1 MSKCRELEPLFASY
15 VDGEAPTDA
24 RAWVDAHLD
33 RCPPCRTRVAG
44 ERAARE
50 ALISRSSHLRPCA
63 SDQLRARCAAHRLR
77 HSRFFAMRG
86 RAWVPLSV
94 AATLILA
101 IGGAFLFG
109 VNDNVEAVA
118 AQLTLD
124 HVRCFQVAPERLAH
138 ADAAGAGRDWAASQG
153 WALQVPAS
161 SADAQIELLGVRR
174 CMTASGA
181 TAHLLYKWRGEPL
194 SVYVLPRT
202 LRGRAQVD
210 EIVDTFGHE
219 AVVWSARNRTYIV
232 LAHGRPADLGSVV
245 GYMKTQAR

>member
-1 MSKCRELEPLFASY
+1 MSKCRELEPLLASY

-24 RAWVDAHLD
+24 RAWVDSHLD

-50 ALISRSSHLRPCA
+50 ILVTRGKGLRPCA
-63 SDQLRARCAAHRLR
+63 SEHLRARCAAHRLR
-77 HSRFFAMRG
+77 HSKIFALPRG
-86 RAWVPLSV
+86 VWMPLSV
-94 AATLILA
+94 AATLVLA
-101 IGGAFLFG
+101 VAGAFLFG
-109 VNDNVEAVA
+109 LTDSAAAVA

-124 HVRCFQVAPERLAH
+124 HVGCFQVAPERLAH
-138 ADAAGAGRDWAASQG
+138 VDAADAGREWAASQG
-153 WALQVPAS
+153 WTLQVPAS
-161 SADAQIELLGVRR
+161 SAAAQIELLGVRR

-202 LRGRAQVD
+202 LRNHAQVD

-219 AVVWSARNRTYIV
+219 AVLWSARNRTYVV
-232 LAHGRPADLGSVV
+232 LAHGQPADLGSVV

>member
-50 ALISRSSHLRPCA
+50 VLTSRSSHLRPCA
-63 SDQLRARCAAHRLR
+63 SDRLRARCAAHRLR

-109 VNDNVEAVA
+109 LNDNVEAVA

-161 SADAQIELLGVRR
+161 SAAAQIELLGVRR

-202 LRGRAQVD
+202 LRSRAQVD

>member
-50 ALISRSSHLRPCA
+50 VLTSRSSHLRPCA
-63 SDQLRARCAAHRLR
+63 SDHLRARCAAHRLR

-109 VNDNVEAVA
+109 LNDNVEAVA

-161 SADAQIELLGVRR
+161 SAAAQIELLGVRR

-202 LRGRAQVD
+202 LRSRAQVD

-219 AVVWSARNRTYIV
+219 AVVWSARKRTYIV

>member
-1 MSKCRELEPLFASY
+1 MSKCRELEPLLASY

-24 RAWVDAHLD
+24 RAWVDAHLE
-33 RCPPCRTRVAG
+33 RCPPCRTRVEG

-50 ALISRSSHLRPCA
+50 VLTTRGRRLRPCA
-63 SDQLRARCAAHRLR
+63 SEHLRARC
-77 HSRFFAMRG
+77 
-86 RAWVPLSV
+86 AWVPLSV

-101 IGGAFLFG
+101 VGGAFLFG
-109 VNDNVEAVA
+109 LNDNVEAVA

-124 HVRCFQVAPERLAH
+124 HVRCFQLAPERLAH
-138 ADAAGAGRDWAASQG
+138 ADAAGAGREWAASQG
-153 WALQVPAS
+153 WTLQVPAS
-161 SADAQIELLGVRR
+161 SAAAQIELLGVRR
-174 CMTASGA
+174 CVTASGS

-202 LRGRAQVD
+202 LRSRAQVD

-219 AVVWSARNRTYIV
+219 AIVWSARDRTYIV
-232 LAHGRPADLGSVV
+232 LAHGRPADIGSVV